1 MRTRWE
7 EPTPASYW
15 DISGEYVDDRLV
27 VLLLTTTA
35 TLILGVGV
43 WLKNPSQ
50 RVNQCFAGFSVAVA
64 GWTLSNGLVAAYA
77 ATPWGIIW
85 ARTAFVSA
93 SLIPLFF
100 LLFARIFP
108 VQTPSSKVATVS
120 FLVCGSTAALIS
132 ATPLIARSTSD
143 SNGILTVHYGH
154 LHPFF
159 GAYFVICLVYSML
172 VLYGK
177 LRMLKGV
184 ERLQIRY
191 VLVGLSLPILAG
203 TITNLLIPLLFHS
216 SKFSPYGPL
225 FTIPM
230 VGTIAHAII
239 RHRLMRIHIV
249 IRRSVAYLVTIC
261 AAAAVFTTVLWLTSG
276 LLLERRRESPL
287 LLEVSLVLLIA
298 VAFQPFQRAAQGWV
312 DRYLFRDPYDYQKT
326 IREISRNMAGIL
338 KLRPLLEYACDTI
351 SKTVRPEF
359 VSVYLYESQN
369 PSYRRFVQTSKL
381 GVEHDRTPDYLA
393 ANSPLVTVLASEK
406 RAIVLDVWK
415 GRASSREKQ
424 QALTAL
430 VQSRVELAFPITE
443 EERLVGFFLLG
454 PRLSGGPY
462 FTTDIHLPTTLIS
475 QATSAIK
482 NSQLYSP
489 VVLANEY
496 VENILRTIDSAVV
509 TVDADGAI
517 TLFNS
522 AATQMIGLDGAPAA
536 TSLNDLPQPI
546 AQLLRATLKDSE
558 PRAQVETAIQAHS
571 GDVLPVIC
579 STSPLRDNAG
589 TVLGAVAVLSDLT
602 RLKTLEG
609 EKQQAERLAS
619 IGALASGIAHEIS
632 NPLVAIKTF
641 AELLPERFSED
652 DFRNDF
658 ASVVTREIERIDGLV
673 SRLRTFA
680 RPATKPFTDLDLRR
694 PLEETLALL
703 RGQLERSQIS
713 VKLALP
719 ARLPSVRGD
728 ASQLEQLFLNVVVN
742 ALEAMQPRGQ
752 LTIRALVGINDG
764 KETIVVEISDTGC
777 GIPEDLLGKIFDPF
791 LTTKQRGSGIGLS
804 ICRGIADA
812 HRATMSARN
821 NPDGRGATIL
831 IEFPVSDE
839 VVSIVG

>member
-1 MRTRWE
+1 MH
-7 EPTPASYW
+7 
-15 DISGEYVDDRLV
+15 DRLV
-27 VLLLTTTA
+27 VLLLTTAA

-43 WLKNPSQ
+43 WLKNPSH
-50 RVNQCFAGFSVAVA
+50 RVNQCFAAFSVAVA
-64 GWTLSNGLVAAYA
+64 GWTLSNGLVVAYA
-77 ATPWGIIW
+77 ATPWGIVW

-93 SLIPLFF
+93 ALIPLSFF
-100 LLFARIFP
+100 LFARIFP
-108 VQTPSSKVATVS
+108 VQTSSFRLATIF
-120 FLVCGSTAALIS
+120 FLVCGTTAALLS
-132 ATPLIARSTSD
+132 LTPLIARSTSNT
-143 SNGILTVHYGH
+143 NGILTVHYGY
-154 LHPFF
+154 LHSFF
-159 GAYFVICLVYSML
+159 GAYFVLCLVCGML
-172 VLYGK
+172 VLYRK
-177 LRMLKGV
+177 LPLLKGV

-191 VLVGLSLPILAG
+191 VLVGLSLPIIAG
-203 TITNLLIPLLFHS
+203 TVTNLLIPLLLHS
-216 SKFSPYGPL
+216 SQFSPYGPL
-225 FTIPM
+225 FSIPM

-239 RHRLMRIHIV
+239 RHRLMRIHVV
-249 IRRSVAYLVTIC
+249 IRRSAAYLVAIC
-261 AAAAVFTTVLWLTSG
+261 AAAAVFTTVLWLSSG
-276 LLLERRRESPL
+276 LLLESRRESPL

-298 VAFQPFQRAAQGWV
+298 VAFQPFQRAAKKWV

-338 KLRPLLEYACDTI
+338 NLRPLLEYACDAMN
-351 SKTVRPEF
+351 KTVRPEF
-359 VSVYLYESQN
+359 VAVYFYDAQN
-369 PSYRRFVQTSKL
+369 AAYTRLVHTSKL
-381 GVEHDRTPDYLA
+381 GAADLDRAPDSLA
-393 ANSPLVTVLASEK
+393 ASSPLVTLLLSEK
-406 RAIVLDVWK
+406 RTIVRDGWK
-415 GRASSREKQ
+415 LRASSIRTQ
-424 QALTAL
+424 QALMILTQL
-430 VQSRVELAFPITE
+430 RVDLAFPIIE
-443 EERLVGFFLLG
+443 DQQLVGFFLLG
-454 PRLSGGPY
+454 PRLSGDPY
-462 FTTDIHLPTTLIS
+462 FPTDIDLLTTLMS
-475 QATSAIK
+475 QATIAIK
-482 NSQLYSP
+482 NSQLYSQ

-496 VENILRTIDSAVV
+496 VQNILRTIDSAVV
-509 TVDADGAI
+509 TVDAEGTI

-522 AATQMIGLDGAPAA
+522 AATQMFGLDGAPAA

-713 VKLALP
+713 VKLVLP
-719 ARLPSVRGD
+719 ARLPLVRGD
-728 ASQLEQLFLNVVVN
+728 ASQLEQLFLNVIVN
-742 ALEAMQPRGQ
+742 ALEAMPPRGQ
-752 LTIRALVGINDG
+752 LTVRARIRRNDG
-764 KETIVVEISDTGC
+764 RETVLVEISDTGC
-777 GIPEDLLGKIFDPF
+777 GIPDGLLEKIFDPF

-804 ICRGIADA
+804 ICRAIADA
-812 HRATMSARN
+812 HHAAMSAN
-821 NPDGRGATIL
+821 NNADGRGATIA

-839 VVSIVG
+839 VVAIIG